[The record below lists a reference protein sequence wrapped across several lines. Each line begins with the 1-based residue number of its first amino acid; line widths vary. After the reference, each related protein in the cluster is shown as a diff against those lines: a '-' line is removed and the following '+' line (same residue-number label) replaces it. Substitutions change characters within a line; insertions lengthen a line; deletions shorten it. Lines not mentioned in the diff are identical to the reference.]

1 MTAMEKYRFRRYG
14 KDLPILYRRD
24 LVALKKVIPK
34 YASVE
39 HVGSTAVKGLGGK
52 GIIDIVIAVPKAR
65 ISKAKGLLE
74 AVGYEFRPDAGD
86 KDRLFFKKDY
96 VSRGKVRR
104 IHLHLTYYNSKA
116 FIEMVAVRDYLIMHK
131 GEARKYEEIKRKA
144 VKKAEGDGKVYK
156 KLKNQYL
163 KRLTRKA
170 ILEA

>member
-1 MTAMEKYRFRRYG
+1 MEKYRFRRYR
-14 KDLPILYRRD
+14 KDFLLLYRGEFAKLRRI
-24 LVALKKVIPK
+24 LPRS
-34 YASVE
+34 ASIE
-39 HVGSTAVKGLGGK
+39 HVGSTAVEGLGGK
-52 GIIDIVIAVPKAR
+52 GIIDIVIAIPKSD
-65 ISKAKGLLE
+65 ITKANGLLE
-74 AVGYEFRPDAGD
+74 DAQYEFRTDAGD
-86 KDRLFFKKDY
+86 RDRLFFNKDY
-96 VSRGKVRR
+96 VSRGKMRR
-104 IHLHLTYYNSKA
+104 VHLHLTYYNSKA